1 MTLYSKI
8 KLMKNYFEEICTKL
22 NDEIEIEHIDI
33 VDNSHKHKK
42 HKFFSPEKFHL
53 HLKIKSL
60 YLNSISRV
68 NAQKMIMKIL
78 KDDLSTK
85 IHAIEI
91 SIEK

>member
-1 MTLYSKI
+1 
-8 KLMKNYFEEICTKL
+8 MKNYFEEICIKL
-22 NDEIEIEHIDI
+22 NSEIEIEHIDI

-42 HKFFSPEKFHL
+42 HKSFSPEKFHL

-68 NAQKMIMKIL
+68 SAQKMIMKVL
-78 KDDLSTK
+78 KEDLKTK
-85 IHAIEI
+85 IHALEI